1 MDSRIDALSSG
12 INGTMVAVCAE
23 DDDRVTEGELL
34 VEIDPRDYEVA
45 VEQAKARL
53 ELALAQVASTRQVMT
68 PRSQMSRGRR
78 DQLQS
83 AARRQALHL
92 AFQASGSRS
101 GSVRSIYVDRPRR
114 CGQS

>member
-1 MDSRIDALSSG
+1 MDSHIDALSSG

-53 ELALAQVASTRQVMT
+53 ELALAQVASTRQDYDAALADVARQT
-68 PRSQMSRGRR
+68 PTTKRSETP
-78 DQLQS
+78 S
-83 AARRQALHL
+83 ATSCFSSKR
-92 AFQASGSRS
+92 
-101 GSVRSIYVDRPRR
+101 
-114 CGQS
+114 

>member
-1 MDSRIDALSSG
+1 MDSHIDALSSG

-53 ELALAQVASTRQVMT
+53 ESARAQVASTRQDYDAALADVARQTRPTTKHSET
-68 PRSQMSRGRR
+68 P
-78 DQLQS
+78 S
-83 AARRQALHL
+83 ATSCFSSKR
-92 AFQASGSRS
+92 
-101 GSVRSIYVDRPRR
+101 
-114 CGQS
+114 